1 MTYDAYLPPPTGE
14 PNPYRISLFK
24 GRSRWDFQWTAGD
37 EDALI
42 EAVSELAADERV
54 ALDWFDVAMVRQQML
69 QAIPETQQTSPK
81 PFEQ

>member
-1 MTYDAYLPPPTGE
+1 MTYDSYLPPPTGD

-24 GRSRWDFQWTAGD
+24 GQSRWNFQWTAGD

-54 ALDWFDVAMVRQQML
+54 QLDWFDVAMVRQQMM
-69 QAIPETQQTSPK
+69 QATTKSGQTTPK
-81 PFEQ
+81 PHDI